1 MQLRD
6 AIKDTNKA
14 LKALNEQDYTE
25 GFKCSFRFIKQGFR
39 DIFYGVK
46 QLIVTLACLSI
57 YPLLPIFYP
66 IAVLIRV
73 FKK

>member
-1 MQLRD
+1 MRLKD

-14 LKALNEQDYTE
+14 LKTLNEQNYIE
-25 GFKCSFRFIKQGFR
+25 GFKYSFRFIKQGFR

-46 QLIVTLACLSI
+46 QLIATLACLSI

-73 FKK
+73 LKK